1 MRSLLPLVALTVACG
16 SHLPP
21 PERGVYPAERFLVAE
36 GEGPHRA
43 AAEQS
48 ARARIAEQISA
59 HIEAHFE
66 VRTQSHQGQEDQRI
80 QETVR
85 SSTTFAHAEL
95 IEITHTHCEGDRCTA
110 TAVLRRARA
119 DAVLAQAYAEPAA
132 RFRREA
138 EAATRAD
145 SIVGFTRHLRGAEAA
160 WPALAPLAA
169 QRQVILGGAPD
180 EVAADRKRRATLL
193 EARDRRLAALRLAVL
208 PGDLTADPVAQPTQ
222 AALAT
227 ALTRLGLAARTADT
241 CAEGLA
247 VVPTGR
253 VVCSEGSFGPRCT
266 LDLAATLQPCPGG
279 APLATLDLRGAK
291 LVGASPHGEAAA
303 RDRLAER
310 VTADRLQPVL
320 AEPVRALLP
329 LP

>member
-16 SHLPP
+16 SHLSP

-59 HIEAHFE
+59 HIEARFE
-66 VRTQSHQGQEDQRI
+66 VQTQSHQGQEDQRI

-85 SSTTFAHAEL
+85 SSTAFAHAEL

-227 ALTRLGLAARTADT
+227 ALTRLGLAARTAD
-241 CAEGLA
+241 G
-247 VVPTGR
+247 
-253 VVCSEGSFGPRCT
+253 CSEGPRCT

-303 RDRLAER
+303 RARLAER
-310 VTADRLQPVL
+310 VTAERLQPVL